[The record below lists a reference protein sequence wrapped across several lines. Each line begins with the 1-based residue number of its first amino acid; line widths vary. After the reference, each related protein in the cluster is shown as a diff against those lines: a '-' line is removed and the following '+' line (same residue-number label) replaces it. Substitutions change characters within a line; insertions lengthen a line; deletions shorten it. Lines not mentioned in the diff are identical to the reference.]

1 VTKILREATRPAP
14 DIPAAAHA
22 TSGSAADQ
30 AYSAIV
36 DLIRVRD
43 LRPGERTSANLLSAR
58 LGLGRTPVKEAI
70 TRLQAEGVL
79 SVVGRSGTTVN
90 MIGPEQT
97 RQLFAL
103 RRTLEAF
110 AIDAAVRNVTPG
122 DLKSLRASVAQMR
135 SASVDA
141 EDFLRASARFVR
153 GNVEFHTKL
162 VGVAGNPFLDRL
174 YAQLQMQV
182 QIVTYLFHRGADPA
196 AAKARLQ
203 EHERIVQ
210 ALAKRDA
217 PALKRLLRDHASGTE
232 AAILAASAP
241 QRAPAPHPRNGNGV
255 APKAGG
261 VRR

>member
-1 VTKILREATRPAP
+1 VSRAATAKIVSDASRRTART
-14 DIPAAAHA
+14 PAAVETRA
-22 TSGSAADQ
+22 GSAADQ

-36 DLIRVRD
+36 DLIRMRD

-110 AIDAAVRNVTPG
+110 AIDAAVRNVTPA
-122 DLKSLRASVAQMR
+122 DVKSLRASVAQMR
-135 SASVDA
+135 SAAADGDGS
-141 EDFLRASARFVR
+141 LRASARFVR
-153 GNVEFHTKL
+153 ANVEFHTKL
-162 VGVAGNPFLDRL
+162 VGAAGNPFLDRL

-196 AAKARLQ
+196 AARARLQ
-203 EHERIVQ
+203 EHQRIVQ
-210 ALAKRDA
+210 ALARRDA
-217 PALKRLLRDHASGTE
+217 PALKRLLREHASGTE

-241 QRAPAPHPRNGNGV
+241 PKRPA
-255 APKAGG
+255 
-261 VRR
+261 